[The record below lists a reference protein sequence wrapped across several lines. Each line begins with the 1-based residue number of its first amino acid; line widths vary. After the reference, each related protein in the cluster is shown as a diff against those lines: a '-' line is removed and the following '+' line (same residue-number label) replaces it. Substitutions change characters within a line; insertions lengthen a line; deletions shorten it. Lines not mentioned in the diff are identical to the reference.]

1 MDLEIFKEIGIRG
14 KVLCVGKQILI
25 PGCDISFDFESSEV
39 FDWVYLRG
47 PSEIGRQQIE
57 TQRIYSMCDRAKSVA
72 VVYYTRQSGRVEN
85 GRVHHKKS
93 VIDESLR
100 DRLVSSRMFGNFYVA
115 ILSCVSKGIGFVS
128 VEDLSSYSMELIKKI
143 PDEVGSVVAVHRSG
157 SIPASIISSVLHVPC
172 HVYSK
177 ENGIVELSGGRRTS
191 LMKESGEL
199 RLVVDDTS
207 SSGRSIAEVK
217 EWVFKNDQINRYVY
231 ASVFARPRGS
241 SELDFFAKPLYGQ
254 QVLEWNFLN
263 CNQTKNLVV
272 DLDGV
277 LCFDPPKFDEE
288 TQAGRES
295 YLDWVRNAK
304 VKYPARFIRLPA
316 IVSYRCE
323 YAREA
328 TEEWLQKA
336 GVKYDSL
343 HLFPGDPRDRTFQAK
358 QLKGAFY
365 KKNNYGLFVESS
377 SSQAWDIWNY
387 SKKPVLDLEGKKVI
401 GDLQ

>member
-14 KVLCVGKQILI
+14 KVLCIGKEILA
-25 PGCDISFDFESSEV
+25 PGCDVSFDTESSDV

-47 PSEIGRQQIE
+47 PSEIGRQQIVA
-57 TQRIYSMCDRAKSVA
+57 QRIYSMCDRAKSVA

-93 VIDESLR
+93 VIDDSLR

-115 ILSCVSKGIGFVS
+115 VLSSVSRGIGFVS
-128 VEDLSSYSMELIKKI
+128 VEDLSFHSLELIKKI
-143 PDEVGSVVAVHRSG
+143 PSDVSSVVAVHRSG
-157 SIPASIISSVLHVPC
+157 AIPASIISSVLHVPC

-177 ENGIVELSGGRRTS
+177 ERGIVELSGGRRTDS
-191 LMKESGEL
+191 MKESGEL
-199 RLVVDDTS
+199 RLVVDDTA

-217 EWVFKNDQINRYVY
+217 DWVFKNDQINRYVY

-241 SELDFFAKPLYGQ
+241 SELDFFSKSLYGQ

-263 CNQTKNLVV
+263 CSQTKNLAV

-277 LCFDPPKFDEE
+277 LCFDPPRFDET
-288 TQAGRES
+288 TQAGRKS
-295 YLDWVRNAK
+295 YLDWIRNAK
-304 VKYPARFIRLPA
+304 VKHPARFVRLPA

-323 YAREA
+323 YARAA
-328 TEEWLQKA
+328 TEEWLQRA
-336 GVKYDSL
+336 GIKYESL

-358 QLKGAFY
+358 QFKGAFY
-365 KKNNYGLFVESS
+365 KESKCSLFVESS
-377 SSQAWDIWNY
+377 SLQARDIWNY
-387 SKKPVLDLEGKKVI
+387 SKKPVLDLESKKVI